1 MSVEISVYRQVNR
14 HLNRQSSVVY
24 GSFDISIVV
33 YGSFDISI
41 VVYGF
46 FDKPIVV
53 YGSFETCIVVYG
65 SFDISIVV
73 YGSFET
79 CIVVCGSF
87 DTSID
92 LSDISINRLV
102 NRAEYYRALSAIS
115 ANRYVKREIEMRK
128 GK

>member
-14 HLNRQSSVVY
+14 HLNRQSS
-24 GSFDISIVV
+24 VV

-92 LSDISINRLV
+92 LSDISI
-102 NRAEYYRALSAIS
+102 Y
-115 ANRYVKREIEMRK
+115 EIDLPTEPNTTEPFLQFLQIDMSK